1 VIITMKNTETR
12 EISAKIDELHEERG
26 EAALGRVLTLLIS
39 TNETSLEHDLAVAN
53 NASREHPCRVI
64 AIAPNS
70 RRVDAA
76 ADDGKPHTFLD
87 AEVRFGSDAGAGEII
102 VLRPIGGL
110 VHHPD
115 TLVIPLL
122 VPDAPVVAWW
132 PNEAPANLSNDLLG
146 SMARSRIT
154 DAMHSSNPMRTMD
167 DLRRNWSSKNVD
179 MSWTRLTVWR
189 AMLASMLDQP
199 PHLLVSGVPE
209 GFPSIEPAGRMAS
222 SSLECARCG
231 GRRSGRNRRDRRV
244 SDPFRWRAEFG
255 TPIHRRWHR
264 RIERSRAVPANHER
278 SRTNHRGM
286 PERGIGSTG
295 SGRNLCRS
303 RNPRLGSYQFEA
315 LNRILGTIRN
325 IHGRTHHR
333 CISQSSDFG

>member
-1 VIITMKNTETR
+1 MIITMKNTETR

-132 PNEAPANLSNDLLG
+132 PNEAPWV
-146 SMARSRIT
+146 
-154 DAMHSSNPMRTMD
+154 P
-167 DLRRNWSSKNVD
+167 
-179 MSWTRLTVWR
+179 WR
-189 AMLASMLDQP
+189 AA
-199 PHLLVSGVPE
+199 VSPM
-209 GFPSIEPAGRMAS
+209 PCIPRI
-222 SSLECARCG
+222 RCG
-231 GRRSGRNRRDRRV
+231 PWMICAATGRRRM
-244 SDPFRWRAEFG
+244 W
-255 TPIHRRWHR
+255 TC
-264 RIERSRAVPANHER
+264 
-278 SRTNHRGM
+278 RG
-286 PERGIGSTG
+286 
-295 SGRNLCRS
+295 L
-303 RNPRLGSYQFEA
+303 A
-315 LNRILGTIRN
+315 
-325 IHGRTHHR
+325 
-333 CISQSSDFG
+333 

>member
-1 VIITMKNTETR
+1 MIITMKNTETR

-199 PHLLVSGVPE
+199 PHLPVSGV
-209 GFPSIEPAGRMAS
+209 
-222 SSLECARCG
+222 
-231 GRRSGRNRRDRRV
+231 RV
-244 SDPFRWRAEFG
+244 TGPKNFLPLNLLAAWLRLRLNVPVVVEDDPNA
-255 TPIHRRWHR
+255 T
-264 RIERSRAVPANHER
+264 AV
-278 SRTNHRGM
+278 
-286 PERGIGSTG
+286 TG
-295 SGRNLCRS
+295 V
-303 RNPRLGSYQFEA
+303 
-315 LNRILGTIRN
+315 
-325 IHGRTHHR
+325 
-333 CISQSSDFG
+333 

>member
-1 VIITMKNTETR
+1 MIITMKNTETR

-122 VPDAPVVAWW
+122 VPDARWW
-132 PNEAPANLSNDLLG
+132 LG
-146 SMARSRIT
+146 G
-154 DAMHSSNPMRTMD
+154 RTK
-167 DLRRNWSSKNVD
+167 LRRICQTICWVP
-179 MSWTRLTVWR
+179 WR
-189 AMLASMLDQP
+189 AA
-199 PHLLVSGVPE
+199 VSPM
-209 GFPSIEPAGRMAS
+209 PCIPRI
-222 SSLECARCG
+222 RCG
-231 GRRSGRNRRDRRV
+231 PWMICAATGRRRM
-244 SDPFRWRAEFG
+244 W
-255 TPIHRRWHR
+255 TC
-264 RIERSRAVPANHER
+264 
-278 SRTNHRGM
+278 RG
-286 PERGIGSTG
+286 
-295 SGRNLCRS
+295 L
-303 RNPRLGSYQFEA
+303 A
-315 LNRILGTIRN
+315 
-325 IHGRTHHR
+325 
-333 CISQSSDFG
+333 